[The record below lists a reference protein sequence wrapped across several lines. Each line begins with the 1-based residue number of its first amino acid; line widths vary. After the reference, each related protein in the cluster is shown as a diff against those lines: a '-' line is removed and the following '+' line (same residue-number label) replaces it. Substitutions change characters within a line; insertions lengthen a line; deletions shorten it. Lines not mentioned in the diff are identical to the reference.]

1 MLVLTSYC
9 FVFFIILLCDVI
21 ARGVVAHA
29 IPKILLIRVCWDMI
43 FVLLLLVFLSCQIM
57 IDDHVPIIQVDC
69 EESGGSVS
77 ESWCVAHL
85 RLHVLPWMDIHEPTF
100 TRCRPRPGPG
110 FGPLGWSG
118 LRAQL
123 PIGAKKPSTLDWFG
137 PLQCFKR
144 NLYIMTKNWPKKK
157 YHDQKKKRNLYMY
170 KNEKENIL
178 SYIFVNSYTPYVMS
192 CLNWIFFLLYPLFL
206 EINYY
211 AWCKK
216 VVYRRLIISYM

>member
-1 MLVLTSYC
+1 MLRYDFCVVITS
-9 FVFFIILLCDVI
+9 
-21 ARGVVAHA
+21 
-29 IPKILLIRVCWDMI
+29 I
-43 FVLLLLVFLSCQIM
+43 FELSNYDWWSCP
-57 IDDHVPIIQVDC
+57 HYP
-69 EESGGSVS
+69 
-77 ESWCVAHL
+77 SWLRRNWGICVAHL
-85 RLHVLPWMDIHEPTF
+85 MLHVLPWMDIHEPTF

-216 VVYRRLIISYM
+216 VLYRHLIISYM

>member
-43 FVLLLLVFLSCQIM
+43 FVLLLLVLLSCQIM

-85 RLHVLPWMDIHEPTF
+85 MLHVLPWMDIHEPTF

-144 NLYIMTKNWPKKK
+144 NLY
-157 YHDQKKKRNLYMY
+157 MY

-192 CLNWIFFLLYPLFL
+192 CLNWIFFSV
-206 EINYY
+206 IS
-211 AWCKK
+211 
-216 VVYRRLIISYM
+216 IIFRN